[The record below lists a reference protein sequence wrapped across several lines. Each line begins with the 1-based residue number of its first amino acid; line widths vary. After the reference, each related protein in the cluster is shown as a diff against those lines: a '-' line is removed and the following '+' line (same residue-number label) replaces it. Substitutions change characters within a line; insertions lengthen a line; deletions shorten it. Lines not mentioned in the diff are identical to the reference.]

1 VSAVEIEKKDTTK
14 DIIMVTKSA
23 PVKTSVPKAKKAS
36 VPKAKKVTPP
46 KEKKAPVKK
55 TAPVKKAAPVKKTPV
70 KKAAPVKKTPAVVK
84 PVVQEKPVVEE
95 KSVVEP
101 EAVQEPDV
109 LSDTPY
115 QSEFSS
121 LLADLDSTLSLV
133 RDLRSR
139 VAKLEKQVNRDTKAT
154 NKKLRGRKK
163 RVPNPNAEPSG
174 FAKPGPVSAELSK
187 FLGLAKDELISR
199 TAVTKRI
206 NAYCKDNNLQMAE
219 DKRNII
225 PDGPL
230 TALLKIN
237 KDDQLTFFNLQ
248 KYMKHHFPQ
257 KDGTYPVA

>member
-1 VSAVEIEKKDTTK
+1 MSAVEIEKKDTTK
-14 DIIMVTKSA
+14 DIIMVTKAA
-23 PVKTSVPKAKKAS
+23 PVKKTSAP
-36 VPKAKKVTPP
+36 KKVTPP
-46 KEKKAPVKK
+46 KKTTAKTAPKVAKKAPAQKVAKKAPVKK
-55 TAPVKKAAPVKKTPV
+55 APVKVEPVKVEPV
-70 KKAAPVKKTPAVVK
+70 KV
-84 PVVQEKPVVEE
+84 EPVVEPVAPAE
-95 KSVVEP
+95 PVAPVEG
-101 EAVQEPDV
+101 DV

-121 LLADLDSTLSLV
+121 LLADLDTTLSTI

-139 VAKLEKQVNRDTKAT
+139 VAKLEKQVNRDAKAT
-154 NKKLRGRKK
+154 NKKIRGRKK

-187 FLGLAKDELISR
+187 FLGLGKGELISR

-219 DKRNII
+219 DKRNIV
-225 PDGPL
+225 PDTPL
-230 TALLKIN
+230 TKLLKIN

-257 KDGTYPVA
+257 KDGTFPVV